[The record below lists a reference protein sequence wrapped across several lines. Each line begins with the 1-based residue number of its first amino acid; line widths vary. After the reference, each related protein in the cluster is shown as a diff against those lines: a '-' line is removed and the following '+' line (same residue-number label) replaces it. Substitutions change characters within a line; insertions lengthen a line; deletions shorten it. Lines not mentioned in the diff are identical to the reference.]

1 MMLTCVSTI
10 RRMNALQREHKVH
23 RLVVKVG
30 TSTLTRETGSLN
42 LQNMERL
49 ARVLSD
55 LEGMGYQV
63 VLVSSGAIGIGTK
76 KLRLDQRP
84 TELRMKQA
92 TAAVGQCMMMHIYD
106 KLFAEYNRTVAQ
118 ILLTGEDVDAPIRS
132 EHLHNTFE
140 VTGEDVDAPV
150 RSEHLHNTFEALLEL
165 GVIPVVNENDSVSSA
180 EIETGQCK
188 VLGDNDTLSAIVAR
202 LCGADLLVLLSDI
215 DGLYDADPRTHPD
228 AKLIH
233 HVSAITPELRAMAG
247 GAGTWRGT
255 GGMATKLNAAQTAL
269 EAGIDMVIANGSRI
283 EALYDIVEGKDIG
296 TRFSAP

>member
-1 MMLTCVSTI
+1 MKQVKQQNP
-10 RRMNALQREHKVH
+10 R
-23 RLVVKVG
+23 RLVVNVG

-42 LQNMERL
+42 LQNMEKL

-76 KLRLDQRP
+76 KLRLEERP
-84 TELRMKQA
+84 RELRMKQA
-92 TAAVGQCMMMHIYD
+92 TAAVGQCMMMHLYD
-106 KLFAEYNRTVAQ
+106 KMFGEYNRVVAQ
-118 ILLTGEDVDAPIRS
+118 ILLTGEDVESPIRS
-132 EHLHNTFE
+132 EHL
-140 VTGEDVDAPV
+140 
-150 RSEHLHNTFEALLEL
+150 RNTFEALLEL

-180 EIETGQCK
+180 EIETGQAK

-202 LCGADLLVLLSDI
+202 LCGAELLVLFSDI

-233 HVSAITPELRAMAG
+233 HVEAVTPELEAMAG

-255 GGMATKLNAAQTAL
+255 GGMATKLHAARLAL
-269 EAGIDMVIANGSRI
+269 EAGIDMVIANGDHVEI
-283 EALYDIVEGKDIG
+283 IWDILAGKETG
-296 TRFSAP
+296 TLFTAHKNQDFVLLDYMKTI